1 MDVLRTPDSRFE
13 HLVGY
18 PFAPHYVDVTAGD
31 TQPLRMHYVDEGP
44 GDGPPIVLLHGE
56 PTWSYLYRT
65 MIPPLSAAGHRV
77 LAPDLIGF
85 GRSDKPTR
93 IEDYTYLRHVE
104 WVTSWFE
111 NLDLHDVT
119 LFVQDWGS
127 LIGLRIA
134 AEHGDRIARLVV
146 ANGFLPAAQGR
157 TPLPFY
163 VWRAFARYSPVLP
176 AGRLVNFGTVHRVP
190 AGVRAGY
197 DAPFPDKTYQA
208 GARAFPRLVRP
219 HPTIRRTG
227 QPRGMGSPGPVGQ
240 TVPCHL
246 RLSRPD
252 TRASGRSADQAH
264 SRRGGSAARP
274 HQGQPLHPGGQR
286 NRTRRT
292 HALLAAGN
300 VTATAADEGSAEWR
314 WRWR

>member
-190 AGVRAGY
+190 AGVEPATMHLSPTKRIKP
-197 DAPFPDKTYQA
+197 AP
-208 GARAFPRLVRP
+208 GRSHGWCRP
-219 HPTIRRTG
+219 HPTIRRYRPTARHG
-227 QPRGMGSPGPVGQ
+227 KPWAGGTNRSLPSSVIATRYSGKR
-240 TVPCHL
+240 TV
-246 RLSRPD
+246 R
-252 TRASGRSADQAH
+252 
-264 SRRGGSAARP
+264 
-274 HQGQPLHPGGQR
+274 
-286 NRTRRT
+286 
-292 HALLAAGN
+292 
-300 VTATAADEGSAEWR
+300 
-314 WRWR
+314 

>member
-146 ANGFLPAAQGR
+146 ANGFLPAAQGA
-157 TPLPFY
+157 PH
-163 VWRAFARYSPVLP
+163 SPSTCG
-176 AGRLVNFGTVHRVP
+176 GRL
-190 AGVRAGY
+190 RAILRC
-197 DAPFPDKTYQA
+197 FP
-208 GARAFPRLVRP
+208 
-219 HPTIRRTG
+219 
-227 QPRGMGSPGPVGQ
+227 
-240 TVPCHL
+240 
-246 RLSRPD
+246 
-252 TRASGRSADQAH
+252 
-264 SRRGGSAARP
+264 
-274 HQGQPLHPGGQR
+274 
-286 NRTRRT
+286 
-292 HALLAAGN
+292 LA
-300 VTATAADEGSAEWR
+300 VW
-314 WRWR
+314 